1 MKQNEKKIKKKK
13 NRTKESIYIFV
24 NKNTMK
30 KTDIKRGLITEKNNE
45 KKLELVEKNLKKKRK
60 AKMY

>member
-1 MKQNEKKIKKKK
+1 MKRRLKKKK

-45 KKLELVEKNLKKKRK
+45 KKLELVEKNLN
-60 AKMY
+60 

>member
-1 MKQNEKKIKKKK
+1 
-13 NRTKESIYIFV
+13 
-24 NKNTMK
+24 MK

>member
-1 MKQNEKKIKKKK
+1 MKRRLKKKK